1 MTKLCDIVTIKNND
15 LSSITLEVQDN
26 KELELINL
34 GFDPK
39 LKYIY
44 LSKGE
49 EHTIKLVNNDLE
61 SISFDFGR
69 NGYTLISDNL
79 TQQKI
84 KFLIV
89 LVMIFLLLTMVKE
102 KIL

>member
-1 MTKLCDIVTIKNND
+1 MTKLCDIVDIKNND
-15 LSSITLEVQDN
+15 LTSITLEIKDN

-44 LSKGE
+44 SNSPS
-49 EHTIKLVNNDLE
+49 H
-61 SISFDFGR
+61 
-69 NGYTLISDNL
+69 
-79 TQQKI
+79 
-84 KFLIV
+84 
-89 LVMIFLLLTMVKE
+89 M